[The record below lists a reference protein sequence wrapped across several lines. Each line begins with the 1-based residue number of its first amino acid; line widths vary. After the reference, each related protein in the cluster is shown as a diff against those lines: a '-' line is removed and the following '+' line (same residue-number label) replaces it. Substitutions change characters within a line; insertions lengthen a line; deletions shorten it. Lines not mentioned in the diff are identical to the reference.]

1 MQLWT
6 AALLRLA
13 VADEESHEFKVG
25 DQMHIWFDKLGPYN
39 NPQENYPYASA
50 GLCELRE
57 SVESSGSMGDA
68 LEGSNLIASSR
79 MPMFFRKDV
88 TDEQICEL
96 PITNDLRDSLA
107 QMLADSY
114 WYSVYIDD
122 LPAWAFLGER
132 QALLAPG
139 AVFPKNP
146 EEEKSGQLDRIK
158 EAAKSGKGL
167 PVQYRL
173 FTHRT
178 FTIHWKENN
187 GNGQVISIDVEP
199 GDAQEII
206 VGETVQLTY
215 SVVWKDAHPDAS
227 FVNRYDRYLETKF
240 FEHKVHWF
248 AILNSFILCLF
259 LCTVVGLIL
268 MKTLRRD
275 FSRFTADEIDDIDDL
290 QSADDGGWK
299 HVHGDVFRQPPN
311 FMAFSA
317 LYASGCHVAAV
328 FLMALLLA
336 IVGAMYQRRGI
347 RWAALVVYMVTTG
360 LNGYQGGRLY
370 RMYSGGNWKN
380 AMIAQ
385 VMLIPAVGGTIFVLI
400 NAVALLYGSVH
411 AVRAVRVIQGLLLY
425 CFTALPLHVIG
436 TLVGRRAARDY
447 TFPKRVHHLR
457 RPVPAKHWAVLP
469 GLFVLGGFVP
479 FGCMFIEMYYLFSSF
494 WSYNKVYYVYGF
506 LFAVAVVLT
515 IVIVNVSITC
525 TYVLL
530 NAEDYRWHWS
540 AFLCTATTG
549 VYVFIYSVVYYF
561 HSTSMS
567 GILQFT
573 YYFGST
579 FVFAAAV
586 ALYAGAIG
594 YAGSSWFV
602 HLIYSNVKVE

>member
-6 AALLRLA
+6 AALLIVA

-25 DQMHIWFDKLGPYN
+25 DPLHIWFDKLGPYN

-68 LEGSNLIASSR
+68 LEGSNLIASAN
-79 MPMFFRKDV
+79 MPLAFRKDV

-132 QALLAPG
+132 QTLLAPG

-146 EEEKSGQLDRIK
+146 EEDKAGQLDRIK

-178 FTIHWKENN
+178 FTIHAKEK
-187 GNGQVISIDVEP
+187 QVISIDVEP
-199 GDAQEII
+199 GDATEIV
-206 VGETVQLTY
+206 VGETVKLTY

-299 HVHGDVFRQPPN
+299 HVHGDVFRQPPH
-311 FMAFSA
+311 FLAFSA

-336 IVGAMYQRRGI
+336 IVGSMYQRRGI

-360 LNGYQGGRLY
+360 LNGYQGGKLY
-370 RMYSGGNWKN
+370 RMYSGNNWKN

-385 VMLIPAVGGTIFVLI
+385 VMLIPAVGGSIFVII
-400 NAVALLYGSVH
+400 NAVALLHGSVH
-411 AVRAVRVIQGLLLY
+411 AVRAFRVLQGLVLY
-425 CFTALPLHVIG
+425 TFTALPLHVLG
-436 TLVGRRAARDY
+436 TLVGRRGARDY
-447 TFPKRVHHLR
+447 TFPARVHHLR
-457 RPVPAKHWAVLP
+457 RPVPAKHWAVIP
-469 GLFVLGGFVP
+469 GLFILGGFVP
-479 FGCMFIEMYYLFSSF
+479 FGCMFIEMYYLFSAF

-530 NAEDYRWHWS
+530 NVEDYRWHWS

-567 GILQFT
+567 GILQFV

-579 FVFAAAV
+579 FAFAAAV
-586 ALYAGAIG
+586 ALYAGAVG
-594 YAGSSWFV
+594 YTGSAWFV
-602 HLIYSNVKVE
+602 HLIYGNVKVE